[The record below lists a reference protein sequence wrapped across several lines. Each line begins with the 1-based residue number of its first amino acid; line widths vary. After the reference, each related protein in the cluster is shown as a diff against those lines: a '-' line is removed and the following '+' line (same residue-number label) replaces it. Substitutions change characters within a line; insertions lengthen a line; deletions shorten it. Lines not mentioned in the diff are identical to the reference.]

1 MGILGALLQVSF
13 ETVTDTSAMMG
24 NLEGQSYLQM
34 TRFLN
39 ACKRWPADRDD
50 YSGVDWQSVLSRLTS
65 QGLHDWLDPWVG
77 RNFHSFRVPGAREGS
92 CDWTRRLYTP
102 AESEPKS
109 AAASHLECLDQTLK
123 MMKVFLETFRKLKTH

>member
-1 MGILGALLQVSF
+1 MGALLQVSF
-13 ETVTDTSAMMG
+13 ETVADTSAMMG

-65 QGLHDWLDPWVG
+65 QGLVG
-77 RNFHSFRVPGAREGS
+77 SMGGKVFQFFQGARGP
-92 CDWTRRLYTP
+92 RGL
-102 AESEPKS
+102 
-109 AAASHLECLDQTLK
+109 L
-123 MMKVFLETFRKLKTH
+123 